1 MECGKASRGDPTPFS
16 YPLGERIIVPPAEDS
31 PEKSVVL
38 PVSFCNEF
46 SAEISY
52 SSVRESGTLLFLGR
66 AKGRVLVL
74 HNTAHESEAR
84 PTAFKEG

>member
-1 MECGKASRGDPTPFS
+1 MGKRVEETPPHS
-16 YPLGERIIVPPAEDS
+16 VTQRIIVPPAEDS
-31 PEKSVVL
+31 PTKSVVL

-46 SAEISY
+46 SAEIAY
-52 SSVRESGTLLFLGR
+52 SSVRESGTVNLGR

-84 PTAFKEG
+84 PTALKEG